1 MNKNTKIVLK
11 SESKPTKVACT
22 PETLPV
28 MTVFTYDCG
37 TYLVMGWDSPGV
49 MASLWSFTVNRLT
62 EFGIDEEEDYQ
73 VHQAKI
79 TIELK

>member
-11 SESKPTKVACT
+11 SEPNPAKVACT

-28 MTVFTYDCG
+28 MTVFSFDYS
-37 TYLVMGWDSPGV
+37 TYLVMGWDSPGNK
-49 MASLWSFTVNRLT
+49 ASLWRFTDSSLT

-79 TIELK
+79 TIEI